1 MLALNL
7 TLGQAAEPTNAA
19 ALRDQVDAAVWLA
32 VRVDLRVPAPAAAQ
46 DDLEQTTQDLLF
58 ALPAGSY
65 DAVARAAGS
74 ASLTL
79 RVDAAGLDALLLSP
93 WAASV
98 ATGSNPEMQRLAA
111 GYLHGLALKPDGSL
125 WAWGDNRHGQLGDGT
140 TARSTPVQVLTG
152 VAAVSAGTWHTLA
165 LKTDGSL
172 WAWGWNGVG
181 QLGDGTTTDRLT
193 PVQVLSGVAAVSAG
207 HNHTLA
213 IKTDGSLWAWG
224 SNQYG
229 QLGDGTTTERLTP
242 VQVLTRVV
250 ATDANHYH
258 TLALKTDGSLWAWGN
273 NQYGRLGDGTTTDRS
288 TPVPVLT
295 GVAAVAAGVAHTLA
309 RKTDGSLWAWGYNG
323 FAQLGDGTT
332 TNRPSPV
339 PVIGFAVPTAPDFVV
354 TGVTLNPLDP
364 SANGTFSATVT
375 VRNQGT
381 VSGAPGTVQI
391 WANQANPQG
400 CSVVGDR
407 SATMTRLGAG
417 AVRTVTVNNLP
428 AGTAG
433 AKTLRVFIDSQCQT
447 AEPNETNN
455 QFTKAY
461 TVRQSTPDFV
471 VTRIVLT
478 PASPRVG
485 ATFSAAVTVKNQ
497 GSMSGNGGYLDVR
510 ADRPTVPTCRA
521 DGDSFVSVGTLP
533 AGASTTLTIDGLLG
547 GAAGAKTL
555 RAFVDSYCDTQET
568 RENNNQKTAGYTVA
582 P

>member
-1 MLALNL
+1 
-7 TLGQAAEPTNAA
+7 
-19 ALRDQVDAAVWLA
+19 
-32 VRVDLRVPAPAAAQ
+32 
-46 DDLEQTTQDLLF
+46 
-58 ALPAGSY
+58 
-65 DAVARAAGS
+65 
-74 ASLTL
+74 
-79 RVDAAGLDALLLSP
+79 
-93 WAASV
+93 
-98 ATGSNPEMQRLAA
+98 
-111 GYLHGLALKPDGSL
+111 
-125 WAWGDNRHGQLGDGT
+125 
-140 TARSTPVQVLTG
+140 
-152 VAAVSAGTWHTLA
+152 
-165 LKTDGSL
+165 
-172 WAWGWNGVG
+172 
-181 QLGDGTTTDRLT
+181 
-193 PVQVLSGVAAVSAG
+193 
-207 HNHTLA
+207 
-213 IKTDGSLWAWG
+213 
-224 SNQYG
+224 
-229 QLGDGTTTERLTP
+229 
-242 VQVLTRVV
+242 V

-273 NQYGRLGDGTTTDRS
+273 NQYGR
-288 TPVPVLT
+288 
-295 GVAAVAAGVAHTLA
+295 
-309 RKTDGSLWAWGYNG
+309 
-323 FAQLGDGTT
+323 LGDGTT